1 MKIFLVR
8 IEGILLSDCHPRC
21 NLLTEKLFE
30 IDRDEIAGTDKP
42 KQITYETLIDLQ
54 FIFSK
59 IL

>member
-8 IEGILLSDCHPRC
+8 IEEILLSDCYPRC
-21 NLLTEKLFE
+21 NLSTEKLFE
-30 IDRDEIAGTDKP
+30 IDHDETAGTNKP
-42 KQITYETLIDLQ
+42 KQITYKTLINLQ